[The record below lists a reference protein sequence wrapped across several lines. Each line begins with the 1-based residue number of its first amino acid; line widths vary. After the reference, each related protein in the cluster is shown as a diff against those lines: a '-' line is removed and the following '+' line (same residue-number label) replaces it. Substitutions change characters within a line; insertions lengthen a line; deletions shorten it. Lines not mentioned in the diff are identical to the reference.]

1 MSCEQLT
8 RWLPDYWAGT
18 LPDDERRAFDTHLA
32 SCAAC
37 RSEVQGLT
45 RTWHAL
51 GALAT
56 EEPSPVLRRRFD
68 AMLDGWRAEP
78 SRLNAG
84 VHNLPSRL
92 SPKVSD
98 GWWRP
103 VWQLAAAALC
113 VAIGFAAGRVW
124 PGGPSGGELSELRHE
139 LRDMRQMVMLTLLQQ
154 QSASERLRGVTWSY
168 QLDRPSG
175 EVLSALLDRLVDDP
189 NVNVRLASIDALEPF
204 VDDTRVRNGLVDA
217 LASDQQQ
224 SPLVQVALIDT
235 LVRLH
240 EPRSLDLM
248 HLLAKD
254 ARVNDTVRRRAA
266 WAIEKLKARG
276 GT

>member
-1 MSCEQLT
+1 
-8 RWLPDYWAGT
+8 
-18 LPDDERRAFDTHLA
+18 
-32 SCAAC
+32 
-37 RSEVQGLT
+37 
-45 RTWHAL
+45 
-51 GALAT
+51 
-56 EEPSPVLRRRFD
+56 
-68 AMLDGWRAEP
+68 MLDGWRAQGSP
-78 SRLNAG
+78 VNPQLPG
-84 VHNLPSRL
+84 LPSRS
-92 SPKVSD
+92 SPKASE
-98 GWWRP
+98 GWRHP

-113 VAIGFAAGRVW
+113 VAIGFAAGRSW
-124 PGGPSGGELSELRHE
+124 PSGSSGTELSGLRQE
-139 LRDMRQMVMLTLLQQ
+139 LRDTRQMVMLTLLQQ

-168 QLDRPSG
+168 QLDRPG
-175 EVLSALLDRLVDDP
+175 AEVVNALLDRLAYDP

-266 WAIEKLKARG
+266 
-276 GT
+276 